1 MAKCC
6 EAYNNVSMDLDQV
19 QESGACDEFG
29 MAGMIDPKHF
39 TEDRECLNAKL
50 KELNVK
56 DCERDQFI
64 TQQCNL
70 SKVWSAPYTKDDK
83 KEEKHA
89 FLVNG
94 DYNAT
99 HYVAANAWTR
109 LRIVYA
115 AIDQQLYFSLP
126 EGCDMELM
134 AKDGV
139 YIRDMPRRTSY
150 AYFGSGNRA
159 DFLVRCAGDTVQKVP
174 CPEDTNMMCT
184 PYPIKA
190 WFYDETG
197 EMGSSV
203 CDAVSMLD
211 RGSSAENISQT
222 MYDAAGPKATIIPL
236 GTIMAVH
243 ETGVET
249 CDLPNISVT
258 YPCYLADL
266 RDVTDSQL
274 AAQAG
279 FSPDRHIH
287 FAGSGGSPLPSI
299 NGDYYGNGYF
309 HHGDEP
315 DIKPDQND
323 SRMAVLRHSKAGG
336 ENTTVFSMPVG
347 SLVNFTLHG
356 VHFHAFHWHV
366 NPFQLQTSYDEF
378 GLFDVDGV
386 ETHERPQAFEKG
398 DKDDRA
404 FEPYFK
410 AGDWHDVLMVP
421 AKWCAPVDKYDC
433 TGDPDPSDKHNQT
446 GDKNNSLGQ
455 CNPQYWAQTNLSFPV
470 RTNLD
475 RFVSRQVVHC
485 HVLEHEDQGMM
496 TLLDIQEYSKWKEAN
511 PMGGPQSGDENNHN
525 KLAYG
530 RHLDPMC
537 YGPMPANA
545 KEMGIWSSKEGMC
558 CAHEDDDICE
568 AGLSCQCGT
577 EDTTTSLLPRSVSKR
592 NCKCRPSPPP
602 SPPSPPPSP
611 PSPPPSPEP
620 VSWLRLAALALVV
633 LLMAVLIAIL
643 LKALTRARRCPPSPD
658 VPKQSLPCAESI

>member
-1 MAKCC
+1 
-6 EAYNNVSMDLDQV
+6 
-19 QESGACDEFG
+19 
-29 MAGMIDPKHF
+29 
-39 TEDRECLNAKL
+39 
-50 KELNVK
+50 
-56 DCERDQFI
+56 
-64 TQQCNL
+64 
-70 SKVWSAPYTKDDK
+70 
-83 KEEKHA
+83 
-89 FLVNG
+89 
-94 DYNAT
+94 
-99 HYVAANAWTR
+99 
-109 LRIVYA
+109 
-115 AIDQQLYFSLP
+115 
-126 EGCDMELM
+126 MELM

-174 CPEDTNMMCT
+174 CPEDTNMLCT

-211 RGSSAENISQT
+211 RGSSAETISQT

-378 GLFDVDGV
+378 GLFRRRWRRD
-386 ETHERPQAFEKG
+386 P
-398 DKDDRA
+398 RA
-404 FEPYFK
+404 T
-410 AGDWHDVLMVP
+410 
-421 AKWCAPVDKYDC
+421 
-433 TGDPDPSDKHNQT
+433 TG
-446 GDKNNSLGQ
+446 
-455 CNPQYWAQTNLSFPV
+455 F
-470 RTNLD
+470 
-475 RFVSRQVVHC
+475 
-485 HVLEHEDQGMM
+485 
-496 TLLDIQEYSKWKEAN
+496 
-511 PMGGPQSGDENNHN
+511 
-525 KLAYG
+525 
-530 RHLDPMC
+530 
-537 YGPMPANA
+537 
-545 KEMGIWSSKEGMC
+545 
-558 CAHEDDDICE
+558 
-568 AGLSCQCGT
+568 
-577 EDTTTSLLPRSVSKR
+577 
-592 NCKCRPSPPP
+592 
-602 SPPSPPPSP
+602 
-611 PSPPPSPEP
+611 
-620 VSWLRLAALALVV
+620 
-633 LLMAVLIAIL
+633 
-643 LKALTRARRCPPSPD
+643 
-658 VPKQSLPCAESI
+658 